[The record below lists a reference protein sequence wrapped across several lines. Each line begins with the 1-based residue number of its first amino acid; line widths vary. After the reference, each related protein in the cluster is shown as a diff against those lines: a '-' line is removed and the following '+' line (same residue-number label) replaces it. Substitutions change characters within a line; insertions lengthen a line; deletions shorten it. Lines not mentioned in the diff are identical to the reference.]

1 MAFLGSLDSEASL
14 LPFAP
19 YHASAFS
26 RYLPRSAFALIP
38 VFPLPALPI
47 FLRPHS
53 SVPTRYWNYHQFSI
67 DYGFR
72 PRLRPRLTQSRSAL
86 LWKPWIFGLKDSHF
100 HLATHSGILSCA
112 SSTASSDSASSF
124 AQCSSTDVFLHPT
137 ASVSCFSPGHF
148 RRKIS
153 RLVSYYALFECMA
166 ASKPTS

>member
-19 YHASAFS
+19 YHALAFS
-26 RYLPRSAFALIP
+26 QYLPCSAFALIP
-38 VFPLPALPI
+38 VFPFPALPI

-53 SVPTRYWNYHQFSI
+53 SVPTRYCNYHQFSI
-67 DYGFR
+67 DSGIR

-112 SSTASSDSASSF
+112 SSTVPSDPASSS
-124 AQCSSTDVFLHPT
+124 AQCSSTNAIACTPQLRCHVLAPDIFGAKSLD
-137 ASVSCFSPGHF
+137 
-148 RRKIS
+148 
-153 RLVSYYALFECMA
+153 
-166 ASKPTS
+166 

>member
-38 VFPLPALPI
+38 VFPFPALPI

-112 SSTASSDSASSF
+112 SSTVPSDPASSS
-124 AQCSSTDVFLHPT
+124 AQCSSTNAITCTPQLRCHVLAPDIFGAKSLD
-137 ASVSCFSPGHF
+137 
-148 RRKIS
+148 
-153 RLVSYYALFECMA
+153 
-166 ASKPTS
+166 

>member
-19 YHASAFS
+19 YHALAFS
-26 RYLPRSAFALIP
+26 QYLPCSAFALIP
-38 VFPLPALPI
+38 VFPFPALPI

-86 LWKPWIFGLKDSHF
+86 LWNPWVFGREDSHLT
-100 HLATHSGILSCA
+100 LATHSGILS
-112 SSTASSDSASSF
+112 SYFSTASSDTASTLVRMLLY
-124 AQCSSTDVFLHPT
+124 QVFLLPKLRCCVL
-137 ASVSCFSPGHF
+137 APDIFGAGP
-148 RRKIS
+148 
-153 RLVSYYALFECMA
+153 LD
-166 ASKPTS
+166 